1 MIAPRINFIKML
13 KLPVSRMKG
22 IKDKIINVPIPL
34 ETVKKTIH
42 SLPRNLTEASVIPIM
57 IKRKKEY
64 LSNVFHQYVRPEM
77 LRKAVNFLCSRYPF
91 YEGFDFDLN
100 KLRHIEDKFMDE
112 CEENLESES
121 FKEIQDEIMDIENTA
136 ILEDKEELEYIT
148 EDPVKSNQSNIG
160 NSYFLVSENMP
171 GEISKKA
178 KKEESCGAFTI
189 APGEGQRPSNILKE
203 RHPFVLHFPCLFP
216 DGKGGLH
223 DENRK

>member
-1 MIAPRINFIKML
+1 
-13 KLPVSRMKG
+13 
-22 IKDKIINVPIPL
+22 
-34 ETVKKTIH
+34 
-42 SLPRNLTEASVIPIM
+42 
-57 IKRKKEY
+57 
-64 LSNVFHQYVRPEM
+64 
-77 LRKAVNFLCSRYPF
+77 
-91 YEGFDFDLN
+91 
-100 KLRHIEDKFMDE
+100 MDE

-148 EDPVKSNQSNIG
+148 EDPVNSNQSNIG

-189 APGEGQRPSNILKE
+189 APGEGQRPSNILTE

-223 DENRK
+223 DESRKFKITPQQFLIQRIQNINSVFSKKQTLCLYWCELY